1 MTDPMAAQTAGA
13 QSVPGT
19 DGPISVPS
27 GQPVTLM
34 DVIWNERGP
43 EGLTFRFRFL
53 APQIARQ
60 GGTVDYETA
69 AVDMLHLCQSYAL
82 PRVPNT
88 GPQPSQIIISLSD
101 QPVPFGQTAPLA
113 TQFFQPFSFHNGT
126 CIWEIY

>member
-27 GQPVTLM
+27 GQPLTLM

-69 AVDMLHLCQSYAL
+69 AVDMLHLLLMDFFVCHE
-82 PRVPNT
+82 
-88 GPQPSQIIISLSD
+88 SD
-101 QPVPFGQTAPLA
+101 WQKESVEQTRPMDHY
-113 TQFFQPFSFHNGT
+113 SRRRRRR
-126 CIWEIY
+126 